1 MTLKAKKRPHLH
13 DTSQTVHSSEKTM
26 ILQYLIL
33 LWYSIIFGKY
43 KHNGWNSAFGNKK
56 STQSTPHSWYAIT
69 ETSYICFDMRA
80 FRVKKEMKQTENHH
94 TSHHNLRI
102 FLVFSSV
109 QVRRNLLNMS
119 GRSCYKGFTLYFSA
133 WDKPCSWR
141 IHLAV

>member
-109 QVRRNLLNMS
+109 QVRRNYFAKHVGTQLLQ
-119 GRSCYKGFTLYFSA
+119 GVLGLPQEQQFGKKRC
-133 WDKPCSWR
+133 R
-141 IHLAV
+141 